1 LGKFDIETEI
11 LWRIETL
18 GKSVK
23 EQVWEAISMNDRASA
38 SAYNEARRGHF
49 AMICDP
55 QELQQQID
63 LLQDAESVDCKLL
76 AGLYSQLGN
85 AYNLRLEQG
94 TTADPAADQK
104 CAIAAFQQ
112 AVNYWGE
119 HATIGHIQD
128 LNQLGTL
135 YSQQQRYEKAEQSYK
150 YALRLCDAQLE
161 PEYAALIE
169 TLKQMAQLYS
179 LMQLFD
185 EAQSFARRALALSEA
200 QFGSDHP
207 QTAISLDCMA
217 NLYIVIE
224 RYDSALPLYKR
235 ALAIHKAQLGPGHPE
250 SILSWTKL
258 ANTYRYLGEYQQA
271 ETLAL
276 RAITISELELG
287 WLHPHTEVCLDTLIK
302 VYLTTKRYGEAERRY
317 CQTLDA
323 IGQLTNQPP
332 NLHAKTRHRLGK
344 LVALV
349 QQVGAIDQ
357 LSDHWIT
364 EEILNQG

>member
-1 LGKFDIETEI
+1 
-11 LWRIETL
+11 
-18 GKSVK
+18 
-23 EQVWEAISMNDRASA
+23 MNDRASA
-38 SAYNEARRGHF
+38 SAYNEARRGYF

-63 LLQDAESVDCKLL
+63 LVQGAESVDSKLL
-76 AGLYSQLGN
+76 AGLHSQLGN
-85 AYNLRLEQG
+85 AYNMRLEQG
-94 TTADPAADQK
+94 TTVDPAADQQ

-135 YSQQQRYEKAEQSYK
+135 YAHQQRYAKAEQTYK
-150 YALRLCDAQLE
+150 CALRLSDAQLE
-161 PEYAALIE
+161 PEYAALVE
-169 TLKQMAQLYS
+169 TLKHMAQLYS
-179 LMQLFD
+179 LMQQYD
-185 EAQSFARRALALSEA
+185 ESQSFARRALAISEA

-217 NLYIVIE
+217 NLYIVME

-302 VYLTTKRYGEAERRY
+302 VYLTTKRYGDAERRY
-317 CQTLDA
+317 CQTLDT

-344 LVALV
+344 LIALV
-349 QQVGAIDQ
+349 QQIGAIEQ
-357 LSDHWIT
+357 LSDHRIT
-364 EEILNQG
+364 ADILNQG

>member
-1 LGKFDIETEI
+1 
-11 LWRIETL
+11 
-18 GKSVK
+18 
-23 EQVWEAISMNDRASA
+23 MNDRASA
-38 SAYNEARRGHF
+38 SAYHEARRGYF

-55 QELQQQID
+55 HELQQQID
-63 LLQDAESVDCKLL
+63 LLRDSDNVDSKLL
-76 AGLYSQLGN
+76 AGLHSQLGN

-94 TTADPAADQK
+94 TSSHPEQDRHS
-104 CAIAAFQQ
+104 AIAAFQQ
-112 AVNYWGE
+112 AVTHWGE

-135 YSQQQRYEKAEQSYK
+135 YTEQQRYEKAEQTYK
-150 YALRLCDAQLE
+150 RALRLSDAQLE

-179 LMQLFD
+179 LMQQYD
-185 EAQSFARRALALSEA
+185 EAQSFARRALALSES
-200 QFGSDHP
+200 QFGAEDP

-302 VYLTTKRYGEAERRY
+302 VYLTMKRYGDAERRY

-323 IGQLTNQPP
+323 ISQLTNQPP
-332 NLHAKTRHRLGK
+332 QLHAKTRNRLNK
-344 LVALV
+344 LVALT
-349 QQVGAIDQ
+349 QQIGEVAQ
-357 LSDHWIT
+357 LSNHRIT
-364 EEILNQG
+364 QEILDRV